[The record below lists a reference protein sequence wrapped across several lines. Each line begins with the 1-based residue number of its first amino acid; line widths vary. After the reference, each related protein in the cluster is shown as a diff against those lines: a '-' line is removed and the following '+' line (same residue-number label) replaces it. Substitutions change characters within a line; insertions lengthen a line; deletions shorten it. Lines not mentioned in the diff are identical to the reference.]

1 MIGFFDCVHCFYVEF
16 CFFFFKQKTAY
27 EMRISDWSS
36 DVCSSDLQF
45 GVRHDGGPGTDQD
58 LCATRPLAWHRE
70 GASTVC
76 AGGPDVSA
84 AGARGRPL
92 HVAGRAKPYQRSSA
106 VTATRRALG
115 PLRHAPSWQPPA
127 LCLHLASGRS
137 EERRVG

>member
-1 MIGFFDCVHCFYVEF
+1 MEGRGRASVLPAPCNTGD
-16 CFFFFKQKTAY
+16 
-27 EMRISDWSS
+27 
-36 DVCSSDLQF
+36 QF

-92 HVAGRAKPYQRSSA
+92 QVAGRAKPYQRSSA
-106 VTATRRALG
+106 VTATR
-115 PLRHAPSWQPPA
+115 
-127 LCLHLASGRS
+127 S
-137 EERRVG
+137 EERRVGKESVRTCKSRWSQHPQNKE